1 MMGKEDDEFSLEHV
15 DIKMSKKHLRV
26 YICACLS
33 IQQVVRYM
41 NLKLREAIRASN
53 KVMVVINMQLVME

>member
-1 MMGKEDDEFSLEHV
+1 MGKEDGEFSLEHV
-15 DIKMSKKHLRV
+15 DVKMSKKHLCV

-41 NLKLREAIRASN
+41 NLKLREEVRASN